1 MSYGGGRDFGGDRRG
16 GGGGGRDRG
25 FGGGRGGGGDRRGGG
40 GGRGGGGFRGGD
52 RRGGGGGRGGGYGDR
67 NGYGGGRGGRDGG
80 RGFDNPGGNLRQVQ
94 WSNYELTP
102 FQKDFYQPHPN
113 IANANPAEVEKF
125 RADKEISIQ
134 RGNNIPNPITNFDE
148 AGLPDYVMSEIRRKG
163 FQAPTPIQA
172 QGWALALSGLN
183 TVGIAQTGSGKTLA
197 YLLPGVIH
205 TNAQRHLERGDGPI
219 VLILAPTRELA
230 QQIQEEAKDFCKS
243 SKVRSTCIFGGAP
256 KGPQIRDLENGCEI
270 VIATPGRLIDILE
283 MNKTNFR
290 RTTYLVLDE
299 ADRMLDMGFEPQ
311 IRKII
316 GQIRPDRQVLMW
328 SATWPKEVRKL
339 AEDFLQEYVHI
350 NIGSLSLSA
359 NHNIMQIVDI
369 CDEHQK
375 ENKLA
380 RLLEEIG
387 SADKML
393 VFVET
398 KRKADELTRLM
409 RRDGYPAMCIHGDK
423 QQREREW
430 VLGEFKSG
438 GTTILVATDVAARGI
453 HVDDVKFVINYD
465 YPNNS
470 EDYIH
475 RIGRTGRKD
484 NKGTAYTLFTP
495 NNGPKAR
502 DLVEVLQEAKQV
514 VNPKLMELAQC
525 GGGFGGR
532 QRYGGGGRGGRYGG
546 GGRGG
551 GGGRNSRW

>member
-1 MSYGGGRDFGGDRRG
+1 MPYGDYGGGDRRG
-16 GGGGGRDRG
+16 GGGDRRGGSFGGRG
-25 FGGGRGGGGDRRGGG
+25 GGGYGGRGGGGDRRGGG
-40 GGRGGGGFRGGD
+40 SFGGRGGGD
-52 RRGGGGGRGGGYGDR
+52 RRGGGG
-67 NGYGGGRGGRDGG
+67 YGGGRGGGRGGYDRDGG
-80 RGFDNPGGNLRQVQ
+80 GSRSFDNPGQNLRSVDWQ
-94 WSNYELTP
+94 SYDLIP
-102 FQKDFYQPHPN
+102 FEKNFYAPHPN
-113 IANANPAEVEKF
+113 IRDAEPREVEKF
-125 RADKEISIQ
+125 RAAKEISIQ
-134 RGNNIPNPITNFDE
+134 RGSNLPNPITNFEE
-148 AGLPDYVMSEIRRKG
+148 AGFPDYVISEIKRQK
-163 FQAPTPIQA
+163 FDAPTPIQA

-205 TNAQRHLERGDGPI
+205 VNAQPHLQRGDGPI
-219 VLILAPTRELA
+219 VLVLAPTRELA
-230 QQIQEEAKDFCKS
+230 IQIQEAAKDFCQR

-283 MNKTNFR
+283 MGKTNFR

-316 GQIRPDRQVLMW
+316 SQIRPDRQVLMW

-339 AEDFLQEYVHI
+339 AEDFLHEYVHI
-350 NIGSLSLSA
+350 NIGSLALSA

-387 SADKML
+387 SQDKML

-438 GTTILVATDVAARGI
+438 GTTILVATDVAARGL

-495 NNGPKAR
+495 NNGAKAR
-502 DLVEVLQEAKQV
+502 DLVEVLTEAKQV
-514 VNPKLMELAQC
+514 VNPKLLELAQC

-532 QRYGGGGRGGRYGG
+532 SRYGGGGRGGRSYG

-551 GGGRNSRW
+551 GRGRW